1 MTSACGLPGKTGDK
15 QTLRK
20 DERKENMKYKMELN
34 LFDGDAGAP
43 DGAPDAQASP
53 EAADAQP
60 QNQATGEEDGAAEE
74 MKAAEVIADKSAEF
88 EELIKGKYKEEF
100 DRRIQNN
107 LKRRFKESSAL
118 KEKNIQ
124 NEKIIEMLKMK
135 YGITGDDIGGLR
147 DAITNDD
154 GFIKEEAEKRGIDT
168 DTLKHLKRLEFENES
183 IKRQMMQ
190 QQSDIKMEN
199 TLRSWLEESARI
211 SEKYP
216 DFDMETEAENPE
228 FLRLLQAGISLR
240 DAYLTVHHDEIV
252 DSLVNKAADDA
263 RKQTTDAIRARNSR
277 PAENG
282 MSRKSTALFTKD
294 VSKLTPSERA
304 EIARRVARGEQISF

>member
-1 MTSACGLPGKTGDK
+1 MTSACGLPGKTGDNR
-15 QTLRK
+15 TLRK

-43 DGAPDAQASP
+43 DGAPNAQASP
-53 EAADAQP
+53 DAADAQP
-60 QNQATGEEDGAAEE
+60 QNRTADEENGAAEE
-74 MKAAEVIADKSAEF
+74 MKAAEVITDKNAEF

-135 YGITGDDIGGLR
+135 YGITGDDIGGLK

-190 QQSDIKMEN
+190 QQS
-199 TLRSWLEESARI
+199 
-211 SEKYP
+211 
-216 DFDMETEAENPE
+216 
-228 FLRLLQAGISLR
+228 
-240 DAYLTVHHDEIV
+240 VHGW
-252 DSLVNKAADDA
+252 
-263 RKQTTDAIRARNSR
+263 RNR
-277 PAENG
+277 H
-282 MSRKSTALFTKD
+282 R
-294 VSKLTPSERA
+294 
-304 EIARRVARGEQISF
+304 

>member
-1 MTSACGLPGKTGDK
+1 MNQRL
-15 QTLRK
+15 
-20 DERKENMKYKMELN
+20 ELN
-34 LFDGDAGAP
+34 LFDGDACQA
-43 DGAPDAQASP
+43 DGAPNDGHNFSS

-60 QNQATGEEDGAAEE
+60 QKKSEDLLSVENSDNKSLIDTVLNNNDTNSSE
-74 MKAAEVIADKSAEF
+74 NYSEPPIDSFDKNAEF
-88 EELIKGKYKEEF
+88 EELIKGKYKEQFE
-100 DRRIQNN
+100 RRIQNN

-118 KEKNIQ
+118 KERNIQ
-124 NEKIIEMLKMK
+124 NEKIIEMLKIK

-147 DAITNDD
+147 SAIASDD
-154 GFIKEEAEKRGIDT
+154 GFIKEEAEKRGIDP

-183 IKRQMMQ
+183 IKKQMAQ

-199 TLRSWLEESARI
+199 TLRSWLEESVQI

-216 DFDMETEAENPE
+216 DFNIESESQNPE
-228 FLRLLQAGISLR
+228 FIRLLQAGISLK
-240 DAYLTVHHDEIV
+240 DAYLTLHHDEIV
-252 DSLVNKAADDA
+252 DQMVSKAAYDA

-282 MSRKSTALFTKD
+282 MSQKSTALFSKD